1 MANTSYSPMDFNQDG
16 NVSNLELAAAV
27 NEVNELSGKKKNP
40 LLGRILFGM
49 VVLLI
54 GLTFIAVGWV
64 LFDYTMTDVAVIG
77 IVIAALA
84 AAYMVWILI
93 RRHELKKKG
102 VV

>member
-40 LLGRILFGM
+40 LLGRILFGA

-64 LFDYTMTDVAVIG
+64 LFDYRMTDVAVIG
-77 IVIAALA
+77 VIVSILA
-84 AAYMVWILI
+84 AAYMAWILI
-93 RRHELKKKG
+93 RWHKMKRKG